1 MWQVHEESTE
11 ATSSVLM
18 KPVIYTSFG
27 GVVGQHQ
34 RVLFMME
41 VLGSSWL
48 PEILT
53 PL

>member
-1 MWQVHEESTE
+1 MWQVHEVSTE

-48 PEILT
+48 SEILT
-53 PL
+53 TL

>member
-1 MWQVHEESTE
+1 MWQVHEVFIEV
-11 ATSSVLM
+11 TSSVLM
-18 KPVIYTSFG
+18 KPVIYMS
-27 GVVGQHQ
+27 VVGQHQ

-53 PL
+53 TL

>member
-1 MWQVHEESTE
+1 MWQVHEVSIEV
-11 ATSSVLM
+11 TSSVLM
-18 KPVIYTSFG
+18 KPVIYMSFG

-34 RVLFMME
+34 WVLFMME

-53 PL
+53 TL